1 MATRRGVP
9 GPREVER
16 TFSEY
21 LAMMTQRKPTP
32 TRAPSLGYKGKHDW
46 LDMSDFLVHLIRK
59 GDGAYRSFMSILG
72 GGALKPGPKAFGAA
86 REMGESQRSVCFSEV
101 PLGYL
106 TRFMASRSTMGIA
119 FHKSVAVARGCAP
132 VWYVR
137 PKGKPYRA
145 IKKLIAEAKASGN
158 VDAPVW
164 SLTPFIDHPAAAYKY
179 EFEWEREWR
188 HVGHFAFA
196 PSDVAFLLLEE
207 ENHGPARSFFANA
220 EAEDSG
226 PNYPCPYID
235 PRWSPTRVAAVLGTM
250 NETPYT

>member
-1 MATRRGVP
+1 MI
-9 GPREVER
+9 
-16 TFSEY
+16 S
-21 LAMMTQRKPTP
+21 QKKPTSM
-32 TRAPSLGYKGKHDW
+32 TAPSLGYKGKPGW

-59 GDGAYRSFMSILG
+59 NDDAYGNFMSILG
-72 GGALKPGPKAFGAA
+72 GGVLKPGPKAFGAA

-137 PKGKPYRA
+137 PKGEPYSA
-145 IKKLIAEAKASGN
+145 IKKLIAEAKASGS
-158 VDAPVW
+158 VDAPIW

-188 HVGHFAFA
+188 HVGPFAFKPA
-196 PSDVAFLLLEE
+196 EVAFLLLEE
-207 ENHGPARSFFANA
+207 ENHGQARTFFSDA
-220 EAEDSG
+220 EAQNVG
-226 PNYPCPYID
+226 PNYPCPYVD
-235 PRWSPTRVAAVLGTM
+235 PRWSTTRVAEVLKAT
-250 NETPYT
+250 NEKDPT